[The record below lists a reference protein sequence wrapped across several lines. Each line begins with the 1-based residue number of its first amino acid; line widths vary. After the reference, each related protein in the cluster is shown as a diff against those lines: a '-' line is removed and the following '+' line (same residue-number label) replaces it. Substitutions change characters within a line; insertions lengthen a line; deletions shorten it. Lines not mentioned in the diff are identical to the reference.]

1 MSDKDK
7 GLRAL
12 EIIDEDEIFRILDDS
27 KSAGKEEI
35 CAILDEAK
43 KLQGISLEDTAK
55 LLMEE
60 DKDLLTQIFETARYI
75 KEEIYGKRLVLFAP
89 LYISNLCDNECLYCA
104 FRATNKGLK
113 RKVLSQKEIAQEVTA
128 LIDSGQKRVLVVAGE
143 KYPKEGLDYV
153 LDAIET
159 VYSVNRGEGKNIRR
173 VNVNIAPLEVEDFKR
188 LKDAQIGT
196 YQVFQ
201 ETYHFDT
208 YKSMHVSGSKSNY
221 KYRLRAI
228 DRAFQA
234 GIDDV
239 GIGVLFG
246 LYDYKFETLALRMHT
261 RHLEKEFGL
270 GPHTISVPRLEPA
283 DASEVATNPPHPL
296 SDQDFKKLIAILRI
310 SVPYTGLILST
321 RETPQMRRD
330 AFDLGVSQIS
340 AGSRTNPGG
349 YSVDPGECIDGH
361 ADQFSLGDTRPI
373 DEVVRDVIDH
383 GYLPSFCTSCYRRGR
398 TGLDFME
405 LAKPGD
411 IKMFCAP
418 NAVLTFAE
426 YLNDYAS
433 VETKKAGFALI
444 EKAMKDIKS
453 EKVSAKLEKIM
464 AGERDIYI

>member
-1 MSDKDK
+1 MSDKYK
-7 GLRAL
+7 GLRDP

-27 KSAGKEEI
+27 KSVGKEEI
-35 CAILDEAK
+35 CDILDEAR
-43 KLQGISLEDTAK
+43 KLQGIPLEDTAK
-55 LLMEE
+55 LLMVE
-60 DKDLLTQIFETARYI
+60 DKDLLCQIFETARYI

-113 RKVLSQKEIAQEVTA
+113 RKVLNQKEIAQEVAA
-128 LIDSGQKRVLVVAGE
+128 LIDSGQKRVLLVAGE
-143 KYPKEGLDYV
+143 SYPKEGLDYV

-173 VNVNIAPLEVEDFKR
+173 VNVNIAPLEVDDFKR

-208 YKSMHVSGSKSNY
+208 YKSLHVSGAKSNY

-283 DASEVATNPPHPL
+283 DASDVAANPPHPL
-296 SDQDFKKLIAILRI
+296 SDQDFKKLVAILRI

-330 AFDLGVSQIS
+330 AFDLGISQIS

-349 YSVDPGECIDGH
+349 YFVAPNERIDGH

-433 VETKKAGFALI
+433 AETKKAGFALI
-444 EKAMKDIKS
+444 KEAMKDIKS
-453 EKVSAKLEKIM
+453 EKVSDKLEKIM